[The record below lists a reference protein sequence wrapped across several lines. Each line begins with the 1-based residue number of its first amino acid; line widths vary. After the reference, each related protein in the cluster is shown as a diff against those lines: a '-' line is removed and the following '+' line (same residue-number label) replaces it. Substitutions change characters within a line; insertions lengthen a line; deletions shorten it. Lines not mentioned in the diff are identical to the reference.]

1 MWRMY
6 KRIQKHDSIKTEY
19 CKNHNIP
26 LLCIPYWE
34 RDDLEYFLFDK
45 FVELKLIKETKHIA

>member
-1 MWRMY
+1 MY
-6 KRIQKHDSIKTEY
+6 KRIQKHGSIKTEY

-26 LLCIPYWE
+26 LLRIPYWG

-45 FVELKLIKETKHIA
+45 FVELNPIEEIKHTS

>member
-19 CKNHNIP
+19 YKNHNIP
-26 LLCIPYWE
+26 LLRIPYWE

-45 FVELKLIKETKHIA
+45 FVELKLIEEIKHTS